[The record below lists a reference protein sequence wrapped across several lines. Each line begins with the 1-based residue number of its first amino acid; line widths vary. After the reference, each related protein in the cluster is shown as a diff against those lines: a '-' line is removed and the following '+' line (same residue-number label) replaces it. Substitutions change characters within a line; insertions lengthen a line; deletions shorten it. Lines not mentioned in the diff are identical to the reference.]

1 MIRIGMGI
9 VVACVFAISFVHGEA
24 VDVEAI
30 VARNLPA
37 VVLIH
42 GKRQDTGA
50 PVQGSGCVVHPAGY
64 ILATAHQAQGVRD
77 FSAKFADGATTDLEL
92 VDVRPEVEFALFKA
106 SRPLPHVVVVGDAS
120 VLRGGA
126 PLVSIASP
134 VNLEFTTVSGT
145 VANPNKTYDNY
156 DVLLVSLTATHGSS
170 GGPVF
175 DREGRLIGLISGG
188 LNEVDFTIVNK
199 INNAY
204 PMLHTRGLLRTEG
217 SGAVADEDVL
227 VPVAGLSESEFRAIE
242 AYNRGVRATTLP
254 EKIEAYGLAFT
265 LLPAFYEA
273 CFNLA
278 VAEARSGDADGAIAR
293 YRQADA
299 LRPDALEVKRNLGRL
314 YLKKKAYGEAVAVF
328 EAALALAPD
337 KAQSHNDLGE
347 AHRRAGNFA
356 DAVTHF
362 KTSLEMKSGAPVVHF
377 NLALAYAN
385 SGQATE
391 AIQHFQA
398 YLALAPTAPDVEQ
411 VQKMITQL
419 QASSK

>member
-1 MIRIGMGI
+1 MNRIGMGI
-9 VVACVFAISFVHGEA
+9 FIACVFTVSSALGEA
-24 VDVEAI
+24 VDIEGI

-42 GKRQDTGA
+42 GKRQDNGA
-50 PVQGSGCVVHPAGY
+50 PVQGSGCVIHPAGY

-77 FSAKFADGATTDLEL
+77 FSAKFADGATTELEL
-92 VDVRPEVEFALFKA
+92 VEVRPEVEFALFKA
-106 SRPLPHVVVVGDAS
+106 SRPLTHVAIVGDAS

-134 VNLEFTTVSGT
+134 INLEFTTVSGT

-156 DVLLVSLTATHGSS
+156 EVLLASLTATHGSS

-175 DREGRLIGLISGG
+175 DRDGRLIGLISGG

-199 INNAY
+199 INNAF
-204 PMLHTRGLLRTEG
+204 PMLHARSLLPTEG
-217 SGAVADEDVL
+217 SSAVADEDVL
-227 VPVAGLSESEFRAIE
+227 VPVAGLSESELRAIE

-254 EKIEAYGLAFT
+254 EKIEAYGLAVT

-278 VAEARSGDADGAIAR
+278 IAEARSGDAVGAIAR

-314 YLKKKAYGEAVAVF
+314 YLKNKAYGEAVAVF
-328 EAALALAPD
+328 ESALALAPD
-337 KAQSHNDLGE
+337 EAQSHNDLGE

-362 KTSLEMKSGAPVVHF
+362 KASLASNGEAPVVHF

-385 SGQATE
+385 SGQASD
-391 AIQHFQA
+391 AIAHFQA
-398 YLALAPTAPDVEQ
+398 YLSLSPTAPDVEQ
-411 VQKMITQL
+411 VQKMIAQL